1 MYTEIYLQYV
11 TLREYCIRKR
21 HVNFKQEIIY
31 VWTDPLYLLHWVN
44 NVLHSYSGSSQLENR
59 RRILVRFLQPD
70 YEFHLQSFLRSMSS
84 SFQVWSTSEHDFEQ
98 VDALQRRVVC
108 FRTLNRD
115 LLEATVLHS
124 ASLPRSCDNDYC
136 QKKNSKWESWIDD
149 IIHLL
154 ISVFLNFSLRVMS
167 VGKEFRETNTR
178 GISLNY
184 NCLLL
189 FGFLFLL
196 FLLRFAWITIY
207 YQETESETWSKFRA
221 YRWPRHRPACLP
233 LRLPLSHPDLLSH
246 CFQGFPF
253 HQPGS
258 SLNV

>member
-136 QKKNSKWESWIDD
+136 QKTVKFEMRFVNWWYYTLTHQCILE
-149 IIHLL
+149 
-154 ISVFLNFSLRVMS
+154 FLPQGNVR
-167 VGKEFRETNTR
+167 RER
-178 GISLNY
+178 I
-184 NCLLL
+184 
-189 FGFLFLL
+189 
-196 FLLRFAWITIY
+196 
-207 YQETESETWSKFRA
+207 
-221 YRWPRHRPACLP
+221 
-233 LRLPLSHPDLLSH
+233 
-246 CFQGFPF
+246 
-253 HQPGS
+253 
-258 SLNV
+258 